1 MHSENNTKIEIR
13 MLEELNNTDNVKLL
27 PFQEYVLNIKD
38 EAIRVALKEK
48 IKSQLAIS
56 DATMSRY
63 VNGNVRPD
71 MLKRRELA
79 KIIRRHS
86 GDSSW
91 TADNLF
97 PVEFYNR

>member
-1 MHSENNTKIEIR
+1 MTNLITNSEKSR
-13 MLEELNNTDNVKLL
+13 DNVVTLLL
-27 PFQEYVLNIKD
+27 PFERYIQSIANLEERKRLCDTCKQ
-38 EAIRVALKEK
+38 AIGIRSDTQLWNYRV
-48 IKSQLAIS
+48 
-56 DATMSRY
+56 
-63 VNGNVRPD
+63 GNVRPD

-86 GDSSW
+86 GDSSY

>member
-1 MHSENNTKIEIR
+1 
-13 MLEELNNTDNVKLL
+13 
-27 PFQEYVLNIKD
+27 
-38 EAIRVALKEK
+38 
-48 IKSQLAIS
+48 
-56 DATMSRY
+56 
-63 VNGNVRPD
+63 

-86 GDSSW
+86 GDSSY